1 MLKKLFFLAS
11 LSVCTIIN
19 AHAQQATTDTL
30 DDNDA
35 QDTVAAKKINKKN
48 HDLQAIEVRSLR
60 ASSNSPFAKT
70 NISAQDLEK
79 QNVGQDLPV
88 LLQFTPSSTTTSDA
102 GNGVGYTGLHIRGTD
117 PSRINVTFNGIPVND
132 PEEQATFFVDIPDIA
147 SSTSSIQIQRGV
159 GTSTNGAGAFGGTI
173 SISNLQQP
181 DTAGVVLNSSYGSF
195 NTYKNTLIASSGL
208 LNGGWQFDVRLSQ
221 IHSDGYVDRA
231 STDLKS
237 LQFTAGWQASE
248 RTSFHLLVMSGA
260 EKTGQ
265 AWDGVLQDSLSTNR
279 RYNLLGQESNGAYY
293 NNQTDN
299 YLQNYYQ
306 LFADHSFSSCLT
318 GHVGVFLT
326 RGIGYYEE
334 YVNGDLLSNYGITRT
349 TDTGTTDLIRR
360 LYLDNYYYGSVFS
373 LLYSKNKTK
382 LTFGGG
388 WTQFENRHYGTI
400 VWAQNGGV
408 TPNYKWYED
417 PSQKN
422 DFNVYLKAEQN
433 VGEKVVLFA
442 DMQYR
447 NVAYY
452 INGFQDN
459 PTLMPAV
466 NYNFFNPKAGITYL
480 LRNTGEMKQKLYAS
494 MAVAN
499 REPNHDDFEANP
511 TELPKPEQLYDAEAG
526 YEINKMKWSFGANLY
541 YMYYHDQLVLTG
553 QINDVGAYT
562 ETNVP
567 VSYRAGLELQGA
579 VIVTHWLKLGG
590 NATISQNKI
599 NNYTE
604 YVGNYDNNGNYIGQL
619 AINHGTTDI
628 GYSPNLIGAAMAA
641 ITPFH
646 HMRHGQS
653 FELDINE
660 KYVGQQFLDNT
671 GNSGRAINA
680 YSFCNLLLRYSVKTR
695 ACKEVTA
702 TLALNNIFGQLY
714 ENNGFTYPYAT
725 NGTVA
730 TQNYYFPQAG
740 FNVMGGLTFRW

>member
-159 GTSTNGAGAFGGTI
+159 GTSTNGYI
-173 SISNLQQP
+173 
-181 DTAGVVLNSSYGSF
+181 
-195 NTYKNTLIASSGL
+195 
-208 LNGGWQFDVRLSQ
+208 
-221 IHSDGYVDRA
+221 DRA

-334 YVNGDLLSNYGITRT
+334 YVNGDLLSNYGITKT
-349 TDTGTTDLIRR
+349 TDTGATDLIRR

-459 PTLMPAV
+459 PTLMPSV

-579 VIVTHWLKLGG
+579 VIVTPWLKLGG
-590 NATISQNKI
+590 NATLSQNKI

-725 NGTVA
+725 NGAVT

>member
-1 MLKKLFFLAS
+1 MLKKLLLISFFAAS
-11 LSVCTIIN
+11 AFHVT
-19 AHAQQATTDTL
+19 AQAVDSTDDDRDVTDT
-30 DDNDA
+30 
-35 QDTVAAKKINKKN
+35 TVPKITVKA
-48 HDLQAIEVRSLR
+48 HDLQPVEVRSLR
-60 ASSNSPFAKT
+60 ASSNAPFAKT
-70 NISAQDLEK
+70 EISALDIAKDNL
-79 QNVGQDLPV
+79 GQDLPV

-102 GNGVGYTGLHIRGTD
+102 GTGIGYTGLHIRGTD
-117 PSRINVTFNGIPVND
+117 PTRINVTFNGIPVND
-132 PEEQATFFVDIPDIA
+132 PEEQAVYFVDIPDIA

-173 SISNLQQP
+173 SISNLQQF
-181 DTAGVVLNSSYGSF
+181 DTAGVILSSSYGSF
-195 NTYKNTLIASSGL
+195 NTYKNTLVAGTGL
-208 LNGGWQFDVRLSQ
+208 LSGGWQFDVRLSQ

-231 STDLKS
+231 TTDLKS
-237 LQFTAGWQASE
+237 LQFTAGWQATKQ
-248 RTSFHLLVMSGA
+248 TSFHLLIMSGT

-265 AWDGVLQDSLSTNR
+265 AWDGLLQDSLGTNR
-279 RYNLLGQESNGAYY
+279 RFNMLGQESNGSFY

-306 LFADHSFSSCLT
+306 LFGDHSFGQYLT
-318 GHVGVFLT
+318 GHIGLFLT
-326 RGIGYYEE
+326 RGLGYYEE
-334 YVNGDLLSNYGITRT
+334 YVNGDLLSNYGINST
-349 TDTGTTDLIRR
+349 TNPGPTDLIRR

-388 WTQFENRHYGTI
+388 WTQFENQHYGTL
-400 VWAQNGGV
+400 VWEQYGGV
-408 TPNYKWYED
+408 TPNYKWYDD

-422 DFNVYLKAEQN
+422 DLNVYLKAEQN
-433 VGEKVVLFA
+433 VGKKVILFG
-442 DMQYR
+442 DVQYR

-459 PTLMPAV
+459 PILSPAV

-480 LRNTGEMKQKLYAS
+480 LTNTGEMKQKLYAS
-494 MAVAN
+494 GAVAN
-499 REPNHDDFEANP
+499 REPNHDDFEASPGN
-511 TELPKPEQLYDAEAG
+511 LPKPETLYDVEAG
-526 YEINKMKWSFGANLY
+526 YEINKRKWSFSANLY

-579 VIVTHWLKLGG
+579 VVVTSWLKLGG
-590 NATISQNKI
+590 NATLSQNKI

-604 YVGNYDNNGNYIGQL
+604 YLANYDNNGNYLGQL

-628 GYSPNLIGAAMAA
+628 GYSPNVIGAASAV
-641 ITPFH
+641 ITPFQ
-646 HMRHGQS
+646 HMRHGQG
-653 FELDINE
+653 FEVDINE

-671 GNSGRAINA
+671 SNNGRVINA
-680 YSFCNLLLRYSVKTR
+680 YSFCNVILRYSAKVHPF
-695 ACKEVTA
+695 KEVVA
-702 TLALNNIFGQLY
+702 SLALNNVFNQWY

-725 NGTVA
+725 NGTAA

-740 FNVMGGLTFRW
+740 FNVLGGLTFKF